1 MTDLATFK
9 AQEREIK
16 ILKNNLIRWMAAFD
30 RHTDRIKERE
40 KRIETLEAALQPF
53 ADPCIEHCSE
63 RCESECD
70 SMEEC
75 PCFIARAT
83 LAGEKKDE

>member
-1 MTDLATFK
+1 MTDDLVK
-9 AQEREIK
+9 RLRDVQENWPWCEIE
-16 ILKNNLIRWMAAFD
+16 LEAA
-30 RHTDRIKERE
+30 DRIEQ
-40 KRIETLEAALQPF
+40 LEAALQPF
-53 ADPCIEHCSE
+53 ADPCIEHCFE